1 MTRGKIVFLV
11 DDDPDDQ
18 ILFLDAL
25 ERIDPSIT
33 CLRANG
39 GDEALSMLER
49 LSVAPDIIFVDMNM
63 PRMNGQKCI
72 SELKKSRA
80 LRDIPVVICSTALSE
95 FDLEKLKLL
104 GVDEAMVK
112 PPAFET
118 YVYTLKAVLFKCL
131 SSSGKS

>member
-1 MTRGKIVFLV
+1 MMRGKVVFLV

-18 ILFLDAL
+18 VLFVDAL

-33 CLRANG
+33 CLKANDG
-39 GDEALSMLER
+39 YEALSILKR
-49 LSVAPDIIFVDMNM
+49 LSFPPDIIFVDMNM

-72 SELKKSRA
+72 LELKKTSA
-80 LRDIPVVICSTALSE
+80 LRDIPVVLFSTSISE
-95 FDLEKLKLL
+95 SDVEKLKRL
-104 GVDEAMVK
+104 GVDDAMVK

-131 SSSGKS
+131 SSSGRS